1 MKYFVLHP
9 WKPAAK
15 LNAAIVN
22 YAWDH
27 TQPRQAL
34 PLLRMVTVHHTSIKK
49 GFNMLTQKEKQFT
62 GLTDQQKI
70 DIKKMFNEYLN
81 QYSQLMEYREA
92 VIYAQH
98 KTRQNIS
105 IMLDTYKGAR

>member
-1 MKYFVLHP
+1 
-9 WKPAAK
+9 
-15 LNAAIVN
+15 
-22 YAWDH
+22 
-27 TQPRQAL
+27 
-34 PLLRMVTVHHTSIKK
+34 
-49 GFNMLTQKEKQFT
+49 MLTQKEKQFT
-62 GLTDQQKI
+62 GLTDQQKV

-105 IMLDTYKGAR
+105 IMLDTYKEARS

>member
-1 MKYFVLHP
+1 MP
-9 WKPAAK
+9 S
-15 LNAAIVN
+15 
-22 YAWDH
+22 
-27 TQPRQAL
+27 TQR
-34 PLLRMVTVHHTSIKK
+34 
-49 GFNMLTQKEKQFT
+49 EKQKPGNCT
-62 GLTDQQKI
+62 GPGLTDQQKI